1 MAPFDAFAR
10 AFSPMPAGQTPGPPF
25 RDPFLQ
31 RTRGYTELAERFAGV
46 TFDEGLYRIFDAVA
60 AAKATDLAR
69 AVYPGGAERLY
80 PFAMDWLGRMFAL
93 DADRV
98 VDQEPHIMLL
108 EIGTGHALEVPYS
121 LVAFHDELLAD
132 DPEPAVAAAA
142 WGAWSERHPDTV
154 PLPATKCVGYEL
166 PLFVGGQDSLDNMEV
181 SDWEVYWV
189 VVGQLKLR
197 TAGLPEGTPIR
208 DIGTG

>member
-1 MAPFDAFAR
+1 M
-10 AFSPMPAGQTPGPPF
+10 
-25 RDPFLQ
+25 
-31 RTRGYTELAERFAGV
+31 
-46 TFDEGLYRIFDAVA
+46 
-60 AAKATDLAR
+60 
-69 AVYPGGAERLY
+69 
-80 PFAMDWLGRMFAL
+80 
-93 DADRV
+93 
-98 VDQEPHIMLL
+98 
-108 EIGTGHALEVPYS
+108 
-121 LVAFHDELLAD
+121 
-132 DPEPAVAAAA
+132 AAAA
-142 WGAWSERHPDTV
+142 WGEWSERHPDTV